1 MFFHIIS
8 KLLGLGQIRMRWI
21 GNNSVG
27 KKNITEKMLS
37 RQFLVAMINSI
48 LTIFIITM
56 KIPCSPILAL

>member
-27 KKNITEKMLS
+27 KKKYNREN
-37 RQFLVAMINSI
+37 A
-48 LTIFIITM
+48 
-56 KIPCSPILAL
+56 